1 MGAGVSNFGRLSCK
15 TMIWEMTLAS
25 SCGFVR
31 CTFSLLRALCRTSG
45 WGTTPLA
52 RLVELCLMGGVVKV
66 RSCLISAL
74 WGITD
79 CSAHLRTRL
88 LSFSLAVS
96 VKYLAQLFA
105 RLLVLLPQ

>member
-1 MGAGVSNFGRLSCK
+1 MR
-15 TMIWEMTLAS
+15 
-25 SCGFVR
+25 
-31 CTFSLLRALCRTSG
+31 
-45 WGTTPLA
+45 
-52 RLVELCLMGGVVKV
+52 GVVKV

-74 WGITD
+74 RGMTD